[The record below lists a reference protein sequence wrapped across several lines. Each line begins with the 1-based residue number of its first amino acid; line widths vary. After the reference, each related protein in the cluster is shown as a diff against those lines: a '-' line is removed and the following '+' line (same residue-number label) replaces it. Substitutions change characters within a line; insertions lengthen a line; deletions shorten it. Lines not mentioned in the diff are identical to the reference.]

1 MALVDQ
7 IDKLACGAGDALGT
21 GQQACPIDWD
31 RISTIKLTPKGQVYT
46 DIDSLETVRTAQQL
60 GKAVIINNIDRLS
73 LVPQEV
79 SIDTTEGSGK
89 RRLTESYRMSMN

>member
-21 GQQACPIDWD
+21 GQACPIDWD

-73 LVPQEV
+73 LVPR
-79 SIDTTEGSGK
+79 SINRYNRGSGK
-89 RRLTESYRMSMN
+89 RLLTVNYRMSMN

>member
-31 RISTIKLTPKGQVYT
+31 RISTITYT
-46 DIDSLETVRTAQQL
+46 KRTSLPDIDSLETLEQL
-60 GKAVIINNIDRLS
+60 NN
-73 LVPQEV
+73 
-79 SIDTTEGSGK
+79 
-89 RRLTESYRMSMN
+89 

>member
-46 DIDSLETVRTAQQL
+46 DIDSLETVRTATIKVRQL
-60 GKAVIINNIDRLS
+60 LSITLIDVFSTTRSINRYNR
-73 LVPQEV
+73 
-79 SIDTTEGSGK
+79 GGK
-89 RRLTESYRMSMN
+89 RLLTVNYRMSMN

>member
-46 DIDSLETVRTAQQL
+46 DIDSLETVRTAQQK
-60 GKAVIINNIDRLS
+60 GKAVINNIDRLCHKKY
-73 LVPQEV
+73 Q
-79 SIDTTEGSGK
+79 SIQQREAVKDC
-89 RRLTESYRMSMN
+89 